1 MFLKHLQVNR
11 YCNKFTL
18 TVHYSAIEC
27 KSQVCHDAAAPMMLL
42 SHPSSTLTCGLI
54 SEINIPLSYLKNADI
69 LLFCYR
75 SKHFM

>member
-11 YCNKFTL
+11 YCNEFTL

-27 KSQVCHDAAAPMMLL
+27 KSQVCHHVVAPMLLL
-42 SHPSSTLTCGLI
+42 SRPSSTLTYDLI
-54 SEINIPLSYLKNADI
+54 SEINIPLSYLKNTDT
-69 LLFCYR
+69 LLFCYH